1 MDISL
6 PNLENNIIYS
16 EKVYAPPIPKLQK
29 KVVSIRDPEMS
40 FDNPAETKHLM
51 MLSAHRVIFDKDLKP
66 TKDEKEKI
74 DVSYFFCPDEIS
86 NFLFCKTGGILS
98 N

>member
-1 MDISL
+1 MDVSL
-6 PNLENNIIYS
+6 PKLEKNIMYS
-16 EKVYAPPIPKLQK
+16 EKVYAPPIQKQQK
-29 KVVSIRDPEMS
+29 KVVAIRDPELH

-74 DVSYFFCPDEIS
+74 DVSYIKFLRIRFSFWFFRK
-86 NFLFCKTGGILS
+86 LLLTRR
-98 N
+98 